1 MITIT
6 LLIST
11 LLGFCNFLANIVI
24 AIITLALKALIQKDN

>member
-11 LLGFCNFLANIVI
+11 LLGFCNFLADIVI
-24 AIITLALKALIQKDN
+24 GIITLAVKALIQKDD